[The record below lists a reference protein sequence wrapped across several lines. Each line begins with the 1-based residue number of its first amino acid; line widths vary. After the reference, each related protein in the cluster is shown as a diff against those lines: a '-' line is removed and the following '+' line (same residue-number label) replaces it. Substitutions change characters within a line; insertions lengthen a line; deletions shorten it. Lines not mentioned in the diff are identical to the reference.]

1 MARSLSGPAAVN
13 HDIRPSEKARFGR
26 TDVEQQRAD
35 LKAEIAELSAVPE
48 DGMGYS
54 NHQADDASEAFEQAA
69 VLAIRQNAER
79 LLYQVERALQRMDNG
94 TFGTCR
100 SCEQPIGE
108 ERLQAIPYTRYCFS
122 CASHAE

>member
-1 MARSLSGPAAVN
+1 MTVSLDAL
-13 HDIRPSEKARFGR
+13 R
-26 TDVEQQRAD
+26 TTLEQQRAD

-69 VLAIRQNAER
+69 GLAMRQNAER
-79 LLYQVERALQRMDNG
+79 LLYQVERALQRMNNG
-94 TFGTCR
+94 TFGACR
-100 SCEQPIGE
+100 NC
-108 ERLQAIPYTRYCFS
+108 ERLIDPERLNAIPYARYCFD

>member
-1 MARSLSGPAAVN
+1 MTISL
-13 HDIRPSEKARFGR
+13 DELR
-26 TDVEQQRAD
+26 TMLERQQSD
-35 LKAEIAELSAVPE
+35 LKAEIAGLSAVPE

-69 VLAIRQNAER
+69 ALAMRTNAER

-100 SCEQPIGE
+100 NCTQPISP
-108 ERLQAIPYTRYCFS
+108 ERLQAIPYTRYCFD